1 MNITQGFR
9 QLALCILLPLTVC
22 AQANKEY
29 VLQESTVPADVSQA
43 LRERVNLFFSYHI
56 GSFNRKAIDL
66 VAEDT
71 KDYYYASGKV
81 MFQKVNITGIS
92 FTKDL
97 KKAAVQLETTQN
109 WQVAGYTTIATTPVV
124 TTWEIEDGKWVWYL
138 DKQASMR
145 SVTPMGES
153 ALPPPPGE
161 KLAAVPMVN
170 PDGTLNIP
178 ADFAEPA
185 RVAAQGMAILSQAA
199 LDRNEVT
206 FTANKA
212 DQSEVKFH
220 NGLNGQV
227 SLKLYEVPD
236 IPGLKISLSKS
247 DLGPNED
254 AQIRFAYEP
263 VPKGFPDS
271 LLRSYSLRVTVI
283 PLNQE
288 YPIKFTMLQA
298 RQ

>member
-1 MNITQGFR
+1 M
-9 QLALCILLPLTVC
+9 
-22 AQANKEY
+22 
-29 VLQESTVPADVSQA
+29 
-43 LRERVNLFFSYHI
+43 
-56 GSFNRKAIDL
+56 
-66 VAEDT
+66 
-71 KDYYYASGKV
+71 
-81 MFQKVNITGIS
+81 
-92 FTKDL
+92 
-97 KKAAVQLETTQN
+97 ETTQN
-109 WQVAGYTTIATTPVV
+109 WQVAGYTTVATTPVV

-138 DKQASMR
+138 DKQISMR

-153 ALPPPPGE
+153 APPPAPGE

-199 LDRNEVT
+199 LDKNEIT

-212 DQSEVKFH
+212 DQAEVKFH
-220 NGLNGQV
+220 NGLNGQI
-227 SLKLYEVPD
+227 SLRLYEAPD
-236 IPGLKISLSKS
+236 IPGLKISLSKT

-254 AQIRFAYEP
+254 ALIRFTYEP
-263 VPKGFPDS
+263 APKGFPDV
-271 LLRSYSLRVTVI
+271 LLRSYNMRVTVI

-288 YPIKFTMLQA
+288 YPVKFTMLQA